1 LLFERIKQYILAEC
15 KRSADLLIVFGFGVI
30 IFLAEGGVMMYIAQ
44 QGFQEV
50 SAVALFDSIAL
61 TLLLVPVLYFLILRP
76 LRRRSEALRQK
87 EQDQSVLLRHIPDMV
102 WFKDAESRFVMVNQA
117 FERMTGLTNAELR
130 GKGDDFVWR
139 HNREWQSCLA
149 DDRES
154 REIGKALVREKV
166 LTMPGTESRVFETV
180 RTPMFDETGRFRGT
194 IVVARDITQRF
205 NDQRRKRRRDFQV
218 MFSHLCRDA
227 ATIEAVS
234 DALVAQLVEVLD
246 VSRVALWSW
255 DRSSDLL
262 HCVAQSATDLNL
274 LGVTDIDGRQ
284 CPRYIAALD
293 RRKPLV
299 AEVVASDEALRE
311 LTDRYLGSLD
321 IRSKLDIPIV
331 EEAWS
336 GVLAVE
342 TCGRG
347 RHWTDGETNFLS
359 AVADMYFNAYG
370 RIRGDQ
376 MAARNQVILQTSKDA
391 VVIIDEKGV
400 IESFNHA
407 AEDIFGYSAEE
418 AIGQNV
424 SMLAASPHREQ
435 HDAYIGRY
443 LETGKPH
450 IIGLGREVEGC
461 RKDGS
466 IVPISLNIS
475 EFVIGGKRGFTGVIR
490 DLTQLKHT
498 EAELW
503 TMTKLAG
510 TDALTGVMS
519 RHALVERLGG
529 LITSANR
536 YQRPFSIAMADI
548 DHFKRVNDEY
558 GHQAGDI
565 VLRLIAAAFHDA
577 LRDTDYIGR
586 YGGEEFLFLMPEIT
600 LDQAEATLQRIRSS
614 IADMDIDIGQQ
625 TIRITFSAGVA
636 EYQPGES
643 LDQLIGRVDQALYRA
658 KREGRNRISKE
669 E

>member
-15 KRSADLLIVFGFGVI
+15 KRNADLLIVFGFGVI
-30 IFLAEGGVMMYIAQ
+30 VFLAEDGVMMLIAQ
-44 QGFQEV
+44 QGFPEV
-50 SAVALFDSIAL
+50 GAVALFDSIVL
-61 TLLLVPVLYFLILRP
+61 TLLLVPALYFLILRP
-76 LRRRSEALRQK
+76 LRKRSEALRRK
-87 EQDQSVLLRHIPDMV
+87 EQDQSVLLQHIPDMV
-102 WFKDAESRFVMVNQA
+102 WFKDADSRFVLVNQA
-117 FERMTGLTNAELR
+117 FERMTGFTNSELR
-130 GKGDDFVWR
+130 GKGDEFVWR
-139 HNREWQSCLA
+139 HNREWQCLT

-154 REIGKALVREKV
+154 RESGATLVREKV
-166 LTMPGTESRVFETV
+166 LTTPEMTSRVFETA
-180 RTPMFDETGRFRGT
+180 RTPLFDETGKFRGS
-194 IVVARDITQRF
+194 IVVARDITQRI
-205 NDQRRKRRRDFQV
+205 NEQRRKRRRDFQV

-227 ATIEAVS
+227 ATIEAVA
-234 DALVAQLVEVLD
+234 DALVARLPEVLD

-255 DRSSDLL
+255 NRDSDLL
-262 HCVAQSATDLNL
+262 HCLAQHATDLNL

-284 CPRYIAALD
+284 CPRYIAALG

-299 AEVVASDEALRE
+299 ADVVCSNEALRE
-311 LTDRYLGSLD
+311 LVDRYLGSLG
-321 IRSKLDIPIV
+321 IQSKLDIPII

-336 GVLAVE
+336 GILSVE
-342 TCGRG
+342 MCGQV

-370 RIRGDQ
+370 RIRGEQ
-376 MAARNQVILQTSKDA
+376 MAARNQAIMQTSKDA
-391 VVIIDEKGV
+391 VVIIDERGA

-407 AEDIFGYSAEE
+407 AEEIFGYSAAEV
-418 AIGQNV
+418 IGQNV

-435 HDAYIGRY
+435 HDAYIARY

-450 IIGLGREVEGC
+450 IIGFGREVEGR

-466 IVPISLNIS
+466 IVPISLNVS
-475 EFVIGGKRGFTGVIR
+475 EFAIGGKRGFTSVIR

-510 TDALTGVMS
+510 TDALTGVLS

-529 LITSANR
+529 LITNANR

-548 DHFKRVNDEY
+548 DHFKRVNDQY

-565 VLRLIAAAFHDA
+565 VLRVVALAFRDA

-586 YGGEEFLFLMPEIT
+586 YGGEEFLFLMPEIK
-600 LDQAEATLQRIRSS
+600 LEQAAATLQRIRSA

-636 EYQPGES
+636 EYHPGES
-643 LDQLIGRVDQALYRA
+643 LDQLIGRVDRALYRA

-669 E
+669 V